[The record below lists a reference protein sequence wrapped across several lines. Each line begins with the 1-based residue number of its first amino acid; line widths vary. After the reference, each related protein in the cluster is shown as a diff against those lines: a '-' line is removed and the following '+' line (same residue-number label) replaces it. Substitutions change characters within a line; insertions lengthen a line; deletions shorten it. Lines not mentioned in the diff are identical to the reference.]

1 MAAFYHAKEVNMNQ
15 MEMFKNPEFGSI
27 RVIEENGKYLFC
39 GLDIA
44 VSLGY
49 SNPRDALSR
58 HCRCVVKRDVP
69 HPQNPDRKISMTF
82 IPEGDVYRLIVHS
95 KLPSAERF
103 ERWVFD
109 EVLPSIRRHG
119 AYITR
124 EKLWEVA
131 TSPEALMK
139 LCSDLLAERE
149 ENAALREENA
159 VLEGK
164 AAFYDLFIDLKH
176 RGCPPIRSLSSMTPT
191 RRCEKKNYSP
201 ESVPARC
208 ASCWAAP
215 PRWALAP
222 TCRTAWWRSMI
233 WTVPGGRETWPSAK
247 AGSSARATRIPSSM
261 CTAM

>member
-1 MAAFYHAKEVNMNQ
+1 MNQ
-15 MEMFKNPEFGSI
+15 MEIFKNPEFGSI

-69 HPQNPDRKISMTF
+69 HPQSSDRKISMTF

-109 EVLPSIRRHG
+109 EVLPSIRQHG
-119 AYITR
+119 AYLTR

-131 TSPEALMK
+131 TSPEALLK

-149 ENAALREENA
+149 KNAALQADNA
-159 VLEGK
+159 RLQGK
-164 AAFYDLFIDLKH
+164 AVYYDLFIDLRHSTNLRTTAKELDVPE
-176 RGCPPIRSLSSMTPT
+176 RRFVRFLLERRYVYRTPSGCVLPYAKSANVGLFCVKDFCRNGHTGSYTLVTPKGKLHFAELRSLIL
-191 RRCEKKNYSP
+191 
-201 ESVPARC
+201 V
-208 ASCWAAP
+208 
-215 PRWALAP
+215 
-222 TCRTAWWRSMI
+222 
-233 WTVPGGRETWPSAK
+233 TV
-247 AGSSARATRIPSSM
+247 
-261 CTAM
+261 